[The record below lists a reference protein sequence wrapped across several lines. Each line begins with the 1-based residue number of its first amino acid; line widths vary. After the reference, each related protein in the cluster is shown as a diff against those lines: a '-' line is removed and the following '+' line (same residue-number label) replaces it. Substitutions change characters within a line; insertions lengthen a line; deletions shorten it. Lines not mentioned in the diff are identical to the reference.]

1 MNKRRPHTRHHPTQ
15 LLIRLGDSLKRLPV
29 VVSLSCDIVEHE
41 CHFFEV
47 HRALEVICVAA
58 AHVEAV
64 AVCWRGGLGPGF
76 ALAAAVGVHGVV
88 AGVRVCASPLE
99 ALGWDSGVA

>member
-1 MNKRRPHTRHHPTQ
+1 MNERCPHTRYHPTQ
-15 LLIRLGDSLKRLPV
+15 LLIRLRDSLKWLPV
-29 VVSLSCDIVEHE
+29 VVALSCDVVEYE

-47 HRALEVICVAA
+47 HRALDIIRVAA

-64 AVCWRGGLGPGF
+64 AVCWRGGLGPDF

-88 AGVRVCASPLE
+88 AGVGVCASPLE
-99 ALGWDSGVA
+99 ALGWDPGIA